1 MQYLSIAW
9 YEVDPSCSQPTQDIF
24 DFEEILRVSD
34 WKSIF
39 KLSILQTTGIKKNF
53 SKFKRFAKKALLSQQ
68 RLRIDRLSR
77 ENGS

>member
-9 YEVDPSCSQPTQDIF
+9 SEVDPSCSQPTQDIF

-53 SKFKRFAKKALLSQQ
+53 SKFKRLEKKALLSQQ
-68 RLRIDRLSR
+68 RLRINRLSR